1 MEIIDNLQNLKNLD
15 GRSVVTIGNFDGVH
29 AGHREL
35 INEALALANV
45 NNMNPVVLTFDP
57 LPEEFFERKGFF
69 KLMPIADKL
78 EYFRIAGIK
87 TVIKVPFSK
96 KFSETSAPTFVQEIL
111 INKLQTKYLIVGED
125 FKFGRNREGNYNT
138 LSNEKKFKTK
148 IVSVIKD
155 SDMKISSSMIRD
167 LIVAGDIEK
176 ANGYLINEFAMDG
189 YIVHGEKMGRKLGY
203 PTANIEICKSFP
215 INGIFLVKVV
225 IENTEVKFG
234 LASIGNKPTFSG
246 KKDLL
251 EVFIFDYNSDIY
263 GKKMKVYFFEK
274 LRNQIKFKDEN
285 DLIRQMNHDSTY
297 ARNMLKAKYGL

>member
-96 KFSETSAPTFVQEIL
+96 KFSDTSAPTFIQEIL

-285 DLIRQMNHDSTY
+285 DLIRQMNHDSAN

>member
-78 EYFRIAGIK
+78 EYFRTAGIK

-189 YIVHGEKMGRKLGY
+189 FIVHGEKMGRKLGY

-285 DLIRQMNHDSTY
+285 DLIRQMNHDSAN

>member
-78 EYFRIAGIK
+78 EYFRTAGIK

-96 KFSETSAPTFVQEIL
+96 KFSDTSAPTFIQEIL

-148 IVSVIKD
+148 VVSVIKD

-285 DLIRQMNHDSTY
+285 DLIRQMNHDSAN

>member
-78 EYFRIAGIK
+78 EYFRTAGIK

-96 KFSETSAPTFVQEIL
+96 KFSETSAPTFIQEIL
-111 INKLQTKYLIVGED
+111 INKLKTKYLIVGED

-285 DLIRQMNHDSTY
+285 DLIRQMNHDSAN

>member
-285 DLIRQMNHDSTY
+285 DLIRQMNHDSAN

>member
-96 KFSETSAPTFVQEIL
+96 KFSETSATTFVQEIL
-111 INKLQTKYLIVGED
+111 INKLQTEYLIVGED

-189 YIVHGEKMGRKLGY
+189 FIVHGEKMGRKLGY

>member
-189 YIVHGEKMGRKLGY
+189 FIVHGEKMGRKLGY

-246 KKDLL
+246 KRDLL

>member
-78 EYFRIAGIK
+78 EYFRTAGIK

-111 INKLQTKYLIVGED
+111 INKLQTEYLIVGED

-285 DLIRQMNHDSTY
+285 DLIRQMNHDSAN

>member
-111 INKLQTKYLIVGED
+111 INKLQTEYLIVGED

-285 DLIRQMNHDSTY
+285 DLIRQMNHDSAN

>member
-15 GRSVVTIGNFDGVH
+15 GRSVVTIGNFDGIH
-29 AGHREL
+29 AGHKEL
-35 INEALALANV
+35 INEAHSLANV

-78 EYFRIAGIK
+78 EYFRKAGIK
-87 TVIKVPFSK
+87 TVIKIPFSK
-96 KFSETSAPTFVQEIL
+96 NFSETSAPTFIQEIL

-189 YIVHGEKMGRKLGY
+189 FIVHGEKMGRKLGY

-263 GKKMKVYFFEK
+263 GKKMKVYFYEK

-285 DLIRQMNHDSTY
+285 DLIRQMNHDSAN